1 MEIKRIPAILFHK
14 LKGDYPQY
22 LQKQAVINRHIGF
35 YQKDKFLLEE
45 QEYPLITDDEFRQ
58 IKETWPCFK
67 YFGQDDLTWFRIYKK
82 NFGFSPYFVDALQ
95 IKYILEKFNP
105 FHQVISLENKAMGDV
120 YFPEIPFPEVY
131 VRCLNGVFYD
141 RAMNRLTLE
150 EAVKVL
156 IDKECFIIK
165 PSIDSLCGAGVEK
178 VVVNDLDKPQENV
191 KVVISRAGD
200 NFIAQECLVQEPV
213 VAALNPTSINCCRI
227 TTMYMNGKFGY
238 SSIIKIGKKG
248 SHVDNWHSSYF
259 TGMAKDGTI
268 LPHGF
273 DKKCCRVTKTDNGI
287 EFGGIKVPC
296 FEKMVELVEK
306 CHKYYFANCGVIG
319 WDIMV
324 DSNNNPRVLEMNIS
338 CPGVVGEQLA
348 SGPFFEVFR
357 DEICKSLL
365 KK

>member
-1 MEIKRIPAILFHK
+1 MRNIPAILFHK
-14 LKGDYPQY
+14 LKGDYSQY
-22 LQKQAVINRHIGF
+22 LDEQAVINRHRGF
-35 YQKDKFLLEE
+35 YENEKYLLEE
-45 QEYPLITDDEFRQ
+45 QEYPLITDDEFRL

-131 VRCLNGVFYD
+131 VRCLNGVLYD
-141 RAMNRLTLE
+141 RAMNRLSLE
-150 EAVKVL
+150 EAIWVL
-156 IDKECFIIK
+156 NDKESFIIK

-178 VVVNDLDKPQENV
+178 VVANDSDKPQERV
-191 KVVISRAGD
+191 KEVISRAGE
-200 NFIAQECLVQEPV
+200 NFIAQECLKQESV
-213 VAALNPTSINCCRI
+213 MSGMNPTSINCCRI
-227 TTMYMNGKFGY
+227 TTVYMYGKFGF
-238 SSIIKIGKKG
+238 SSIIKVGKKG

-259 TGMAKDGTI
+259 IGMNNDGTI

-273 DKKCCRVTKTDNGI
+273 DKKCHRVTKTDNGI
-287 EFGGIKVPC
+287 EFGGILVPH
-296 FEKMVELVEK
+296 FDNMVELVEK
-306 CHKYYFANCGVIG
+306 YHKYYFANCGVIG

-338 CPGVVGEQLA
+338 RPGVVGEQLA
-348 SGPFFEVFR
+348 SGTFFAEYR